1 MGWSLPKF
9 LTCTFAYMGCD
20 SGAIGARAARV
31 APLKYNHLLRLMDGK
46 DPGSRRRKAMSEQE
60 SQPGVTGETV
70 LEAQFDRKIGPH
82 TRWTVSGWLVV
93 SIVGIPLIPFWL
105 LFSLWYVPEYLR
117 RISARLTTQ
126 ALEVRKGVFFRSEA
140 TIPLNRITDV
150 RLHDGPLMRH
160 YGLRGLKVETAGQ
173 SGDTGSE
180 GNIIDVIDAVEF
192 RNAVLRQR
200 QEALGSEQGAGSRN
214 TAAGAAELLTE
225 IRDILARIEA
235 QGRDR

>member
-1 MGWSLPKF
+1 
-9 LTCTFAYMGCD
+9 
-20 SGAIGARAARV
+20 
-31 APLKYNHLLRLMDGK
+31 
-46 DPGSRRRKAMSEQE
+46 MSER
-60 SQPGVTGETV
+60 SARYGPSDASVTGKTV
-70 LEAQFDRKIGPH
+70 LEAEFDRKVGAY
-82 TRWTVSGWLVV
+82 TRWIVSGWMVV
-93 SIVGIPLIPFWL
+93 TVVGIPFIPFWL

-117 RISARLTTQ
+117 RVSARLTTQ
-126 ALEVRKGVFFRSEA
+126 AVEIRKGVFFRSEA

-180 GNIIDVIDAVEF
+180 GNIIGVIDAVEF

-200 QEALGSEQGAGSRN
+200 QQALDSEQGSGAPK
-214 TAAGAAELLTE
+214 ADAGAAELLAE

-235 QGRDR
+235 QGRRR